1 MMVMIMNK
9 ININWKELRNLG
21 TKTEENLVLFENSR
35 KKFQEII
42 FSIEECW
49 KGIDSN
55 NFIIQT
61 NNYLESLKN
70 DTEYLNKWVTLFRR
84 SANRYNGGIDEG
96 LNKVRNIEEEYI
108 LPKVNEISEEVMWNE
123 Q

>member
-1 MMVMIMNK
+1 MIMNK
-9 ININWKELRNLG
+9 ININWKELRNLSN
-21 TKTEENLVLFENSR
+21 KTEENLIIFENSR

-42 FSIEECW
+42 VSIEECW

-70 DTEYLNKWVTLFRR
+70 DTEYLNKWITLFRR

-96 LNKVRNIEEEYI
+96 LNKVRNVEEEYI